1 MSRSTARRRTS
12 GFAVVSIATARTNL
26 PNRPQSSSRKENH
39 GERPTAQTQH
49 LGRWAAGLGLLIA
62 TSLFIAACGDSNNSS
77 TTRAA
82 ESSRILACGSAP
94 GPRPTVVLVH
104 GAWADTSSWAGEVQA
119 LRRAGYTA
127 RAIADPLTDVI
138 TDARRVADVVRAIG
152 GPVVLVGHSYGGSV
166 ITNAAAGQSTVKAL
180 VYVDAA
186 IPAPN
191 EATKQLSGTGS
202 VLDTLPASRL
212 YQSVGSGNATEL
224 YLQPDVFR
232 ADFASD
238 FPRGQA
244 SDLWAIQRS
253 ASPNAFASRS
263 HAAAWRT
270 IPSWAFVSTGD
281 RIITPASKM
290 AMARSAHAHMT
301 LFHGGSHLT
310 LISHPRAVTAVI
322 AKAICS
328 VRHPASALG

>member
-1 MSRSTARRRTS
+1 MERRHPR
-12 GFAVVSIATARTNL
+12 V
-26 PNRPQSSSRKENH
+26 RPRLS
-39 GERPTAQTQH
+39 
-49 LGRWAAGLGLLIA
+49 RWASAAALGTIA
-62 TSLFIAACGDSNNSS
+62 IVAIALSISS
-77 TTRAA
+77 GAHDTRAA
-82 ESSRILACGSAP
+82 ESGLIPACGSAP

-127 RAIADPLTDVI
+127 RAIANPVTDLTR
-138 TDARRVADVVRAIG
+138 DARQVADFVRAIG

-166 ITNAAAGQSTVKAL
+166 ITNAAAGQSNVKAL

-186 IPAPN
+186 TPAPS

-212 YQSVGSGNATEL
+212 FQMVGSGSATQL

-232 ADFASD
+232 TDFASD
-238 FPRGQA
+238 LPRGQA
-244 SDLWAIQRS
+244 SDLWALQRG

-263 HAAAWRT
+263 RAAAWRT

-281 RIITPASKM
+281 RIITSASKM
-290 AMARSAHAHMT
+290 AMARRAHAHIT
-301 LFHGGSHLT
+301 VFHGGSHLT

-328 VRHPASALG
+328 VRHRASAAG